1 MGRKLATARL
11 RMAACAGCG
20 VLVGLVTAVW
30 VRSGSAVLL
39 GWDGAAAAYV
49 FWALLGTRRFD
60 AGTTARLAVTEDPGR
75 TGVDLLLLGAS
86 VASLVGVGLVVTT
99 TDPHRRDLSALLA
112 VVTVVAGWSLVHTVY
127 TERYVRLYYVDTP
140 GGIDFH
146 SELPPSYVD
155 FRYLAF
161 TVGMTFQVSD
171 TEVTDSVIRATVLRH
186 ALLSY
191 LFGSVIIAAAINLL
205 VGLAH

>member
-1 MGRKLATARL
+1 MGRDLATARL
-11 RMAACAGCG
+11 RMAACAVFG
-20 VLVGLVTAVW
+20 VLVGLVAAVW
-30 VRSGSAVLL
+30 VGPGPAVLL
-39 GWDGAAAAYV
+39 GWDGAATGYV
-49 FWALLGTRRFD
+49 LWALVGTRRLD
-60 AGTTARLAVTEDPGR
+60 AAATARLAVAEDPGR

-86 VASLVGVGLVVTT
+86 VASLVGIGLVIIT

-112 VVTVVAGWSLVHTVY
+112 VISVVAGWSLVHTVY
-127 TERYVRLYYVDTP
+127 TERYARLFYVDTP
-140 GGIDFH
+140 GGVNFH
-146 SELPPSYVD
+146 SEQAPSYLD

-171 TEVTDSVIRATVLRH
+171 TEVTDPVIRATVLRH